1 MLSNRKKI
9 ILKSIIENYSKEA
22 KPVSSKLLTY
32 TLHLNVSSATIRADM
47 AELEKQ
53 GYLLKKNYNS
63 SGRIPSF
70 KGYNYYLNNLIKR
83 NEEFIEMFSFV
94 DKIIQKKSFTK
105 EQLIKKVL
113 ELLSEFTSYTA
124 IAIGSDILKT
134 SKINKID
141 LIYLNYFELIILIV
155 TDKGHVQHQNIVLNQ
170 KKDVNMLDIKKV
182 IIILNDLLKG
192 KFLFEATLIIQSDIV
207 KKTIGKYINCE
218 EQFIE
223 SFVEIFANFVDNNC
237 YLSGVLNIL
246 NQPEFNNIEIIKKL
260 INCLTKKELIKIMT
274 IKKRLTFKFSDN
286 IELIQLENFTI
297 ISIPYSINKYEKGQI
312 AILGPYRMN
321 YHKVIPL
328 LEYLSVYLSNLYDLN
343 N

>member
-32 TLHLNVSSATIRADM
+32 KLHLNVSSATIRNDM
-47 AELEKQ
+47 VELEKK

-70 KGYNYYLNNLIKR
+70 KGYNYYLNNLIKID
-83 NEEFIEMFSFV
+83 EEFIEIFSLF

-113 ELLSEFTSYTA
+113 ELLSEITNYTA
-124 IAIGSDILKT
+124 IAIGSDIFKT

-141 LIYLNYFELIILIV
+141 LIYLNYFQLIILIV
-155 TDKGHVQHQNIVLNQ
+155 TDKGHVQHQNIVLNS
-170 KKDVNMLDIKKV
+170 KKDVSILDIKKV
-182 IIILNDLLKG
+182 IRILNDLLKG
-192 KFLFEATLIIQSDIV
+192 KFLFEATFIIQSDIV
-207 KKTIGKYINCE
+207 KKTIGKYINYK
-218 EQFIE
+218 EQLIE
-223 SFVEIFANFVDNNC
+223 SFVKTFANFVDNNC

-246 NQPEFNNIEIIKKL
+246 NQPEFNNIEVIKKM
-260 INCLTKKELIKIMT
+260 INFLTKKELIKIMT
-274 IKKRLTFKFSDN
+274 IKKKLTFKFSDN
-286 IELIQLENFTI
+286 IELIQLENFNI
-297 ISIPYSINKYEKGQI
+297 ISIPYSINQYEKGKI

-328 LEYLSVYLSNLYDLN
+328 LEYLSVYLSNLN

>member
-9 ILKSIIENYSKEA
+9 ILKSIIENYSKET

-70 KGYNYYLNNLIKR
+70 KGYNYYLKNLINR
-83 NEEFIEMFSFV
+83 EEEFIDFFSLF
-94 DKIIQKKSFTK
+94 DKIIKKKSFTK

-113 ELLSEFTSYTA
+113 ELLSELTSYTA
-124 IAIGSDILKT
+124 IAIGSDIFKT

-141 LIYLNYFELIILIV
+141 LIYLNYFQLIILIV
-155 TDKGHVQHQNIVLNQ
+155 TDKGHIQHKNIVLNQ
-170 KKDVNMLDIKKV
+170 KKGVNILDIKKL
-182 IIILNDLLKG
+182 IRILNDFLKG
-192 KFLFEATLIIQSDIV
+192 KFLFEAAFIIQSDIV
-207 KKTIGKYINCE
+207 KKTIGKYINYQ
-218 EQFIE
+218 EQLIKT
-223 SFVEIFANFVDNNC
+223 FVKIFANFVDNNY

-246 NQPEFNNIEIIKKL
+246 NQPEFNNIEVIKKF
-260 INCLTKKELIKIMT
+260 INFLTKKELIKIMN
-274 IKKRLTFKFSDN
+274 IKKRITFKFSDN

-297 ISIPYSINKYEKGQI
+297 ISIPYSISRNEKGQI
-312 AILGPYRMN
+312 AILGPYKMN
-321 YHKVIPL
+321 YYKVIPL